1 MKITRRQLRRLIE
14 TRIKPSI
21 PNVPSEELLGR
32 IDDFARD
39 PEMQQDADVF
49 AGSFGYPEDR
59 SYVKDLKTYDV
70 AGREIFTDVYLKP
83 FGDDEDEV
91 TIVIPM
97 DLIDNIIEAH
107 EDLEE
112 TESMKPS
119 GSGYH
124 FHRLYQS
131 HQTKLYAARNKL
143 RDAGMDIYR
152 HIHDQLDGRYGRDNY
167 DIYDY
172 GYARGY
178 RSEEFNKAM
187 EKFGGVY

>member
-1 MKITRRQLRRLIE
+1 MEAKMKITRTQLRRLIE
-14 TRIKPSI
+14 VTIKPSI
-21 PNVPSEELLGR
+21 PNVPSDDSYAK
-32 IDDFARD
+32 IDKLARD
-39 PEMQQDADVF
+39 PEYQHMADSMADAL
-49 AGSFGYPEDR
+49 GYPEDR

-70 AGREIFTDVYLKP
+70 AGRELFTNVYLKP

-97 DLIDNIIEAH
+97 DLVDNIIEAH
-107 EDLEE
+107 EEVKKLEA
-112 TESMKPS
+112 MLKP
-119 GSGYH
+119 GYP
-124 FHRLYQS
+124 
-131 HQTKLYAARNKL
+131 ARRYNRIPFEQL

-172 GYARGY
+172 GVGRGY
-178 RSEEFNKAM
+178 RSEGFNKAM